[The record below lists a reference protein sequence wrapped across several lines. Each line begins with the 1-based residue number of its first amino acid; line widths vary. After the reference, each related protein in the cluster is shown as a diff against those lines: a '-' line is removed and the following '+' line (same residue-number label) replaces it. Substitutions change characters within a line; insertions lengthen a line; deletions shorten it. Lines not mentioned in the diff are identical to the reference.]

1 MRDFKLLFVAVLLL
15 LDGGRQKWAAEA
27 LEASWIGNDEN
38 EPLPQSAKYRANLRR
53 ICSLMRSGGKLPK
66 SYAEKRSVLEKMCIK
81 LQKDDDNVSSA
92 VAVSSAKNVALLL
105 CGFTG
110 AVFIFRTHFDW
121 LVDVIRQYL
130 GPRKSVRTAVRTRGG
145 FTENSVSDG
154 ILENV
159 DAVALMRMARLQKF
173 AEGANGAD
181 GLRPNDS

>member
-1 MRDFKLLFVAVLLL
+1 MRDFKVLFVVVLLL
-15 LDGGRQKWAAEA
+15 NSNCCKLSAEA

-66 SYAEKRSVLEKMCIK
+66 SYAEKRPLLEKMCSK

-92 VAVSSAKNVALLL
+92 VAISSAKNVALLL

-110 AVFIFRTHFDW
+110 AVVMFRSHFDW
-121 LVDVIRQYL
+121 IVNIIRQHL

-154 ILENV
+154 IVENV

-173 AEGANGAD
+173 KSENGAD
-181 GLRPNDS
+181 GLQPNDS